1 MEPQTRAA
9 MDWPQATDA
18 AHYADVVKDGPTG
31 TFTGPNML
39 GCANGDKF
47 AGARFCVA
55 LGTKSCLYNATFFM
69 LMTNAPNL
77 MHTFTLLPF

>member
-1 MEPQTRAA
+1 MRPIMQMLQKTGS
-9 MDWPQATDA
+9 T
-18 AHYADVVKDGPTG
+18 AHLLAKYVGPH
-31 TFTGPNML
+31 ML
-39 GCANGDKF
+39 GRANGDKF

-69 LMTNAPNL
+69 RMTNAPNL

>member
-1 MEPQTRAA
+1 
-9 MDWPQATDA
+9 
-18 AHYADVVKDGPTG
+18 
-31 TFTGPNML
+31 ML
-39 GCANGDKF
+39 GRANGDKF

-69 LMTNAPNL
+69 RMTNAPNL